1 MGIEGGFVA
10 EKLAAE
16 QNAQD
21 EKILDGPAFAPER
34 LTVRGKDLNDLVG
47 SLSYP
52 AAVYHLLTG
61 DLPTPAAAQQL
72 DAWLLAAMRSMTPDQ
87 PLAQLVRQSAAMG
100 ATDIG
105 AVIAGLTL
113 GDGLGLPDT
122 FDFSPVEA
130 LGLHTY
136 REGLYYFAIAPL
148 LYAYALGAKQG
159 DVQEASIS
167 PTLDEQLS
175 RLANPT
181 LNYVGAIFAIVS
193 TQSTPT
199 AATLALFN
207 DVLVAF
213 HAGLGNVAPT
223 IALPRGAISTRVST
237 AMALAAGYTAAGPAH
252 VGACKL
258 VMRYFAEVVQSAP
271 NTQTES
277 LTAHTRAMLDARLAS
292 GERLSGFGHPLFRQ
306 DPRNPHLR
314 DLAKAKGIT
323 SPYLAVYDTVA
334 ARMHELRAIHPN
346 IDAIAAAIFL
356 TLGIA
361 PAYGS
366 ALFVCARMAAMVAH
380 IEDAR
385 QTPAF
390 GRKADRLSAI
400 GNR

>member
-1 MGIEGGFVA
+1 MA
-10 EKLAAE
+10 EN
-16 QNAQD
+16 NAQD
-21 EKILDGPAFAPER
+21 ETFLDGPAFAPER

-61 DLPTPAAAQQL
+61 DLPTPSMAHRL

-87 PLAQLVRQSAAMG
+87 PIAQLVRQSAAMG

-113 GDGLGLPDT
+113 GDGLGLPT
-122 FDFSPVEA
+122 PQTSAGLDFSPLDE
-130 LGLHTY
+130 LGLHAY

-148 LYAYALGAKQG
+148 LYAYALSARPGA
-159 DVQEASIS
+159 DQEATTA
-167 PTLDEQLS
+167 PTLDEQRS
-175 RLANPT
+175 RLANPALGYVDALFT
-181 LNYVGAIFAIVS
+181 LVS

-199 AATLALFN
+199 PATLALFN

-213 HAGLGNVAPT
+213 HAGLGTVAPT
-223 IALPRGAISTRVST
+223 IALPRGATSTRVST

-258 VMRYFAEVVQSAP
+258 VMGYFAEVVQHADSPHA
-271 NTQTES
+271 ES
-277 LTAHTRAMLDARLAS
+277 LTTHTRTMLDARLTS
-292 GERLSGFGHPLFRQ
+292 GERLAGFGHPLFRQ

-323 SPYLAVYDTVA
+323 SPYLVVYDVVA

-356 TLGIA
+356 TLDIA

-385 QTPAF
+385 KTPAF
-390 GRKADRLSAI
+390 GRKRDRYS
-400 GNR
+400 R